1 TTPERLTMDIGLRY
15 SAAGDDKQLGG
26 IVIAELKQERAD
38 RTSPF
43 VRIMRQRVFPPSG
56 MSKYCIGL
64 LLLGRNV
71 KHNAFKAVLLK
82 LDRIRQAA

>member
-1 TTPERLTMDIGLRY
+1 
-15 SAAGDDKQLGG
+15 
-26 IVIAELKQERAD
+26 
-38 RTSPF
+38 
-43 VRIMRQRVFPPSG
+43 MRQRVIAASG
-56 MSKYCIGL
+56 MSKYCVGQ

>member
-1 TTPERLTMDIGLRY
+1 
-15 SAAGDDKQLGG
+15 
-26 IVIAELKQERAD
+26 
-38 RTSPF
+38 
-43 VRIMRQRVFPPSG
+43 MRQRVLPPSG